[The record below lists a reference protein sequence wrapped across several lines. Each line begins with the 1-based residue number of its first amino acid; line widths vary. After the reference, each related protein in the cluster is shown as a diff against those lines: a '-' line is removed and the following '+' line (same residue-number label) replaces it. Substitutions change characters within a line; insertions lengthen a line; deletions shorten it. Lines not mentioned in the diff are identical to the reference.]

1 MLPNACMNL
10 VDGVRAG
17 AGTAEEDLY
26 RLVSEAT
33 TVRLSRCGVPR
44 ADAEDSAHDTFL
56 IVLGA
61 IQSGGLREPGRLMG
75 FIKVVLHR
83 QADGHITSMMRAR
96 QRSVSLDHVSL
107 RDRGLDP
114 EHEVI
119 DHELLGMVHRA
130 LAGMRPRSRE
140 VIVRSYLQEQTNA
153 RVRSEMG
160 MTEVQHRNLKHC
172 ALSML
177 RQRVQRAARV
187 AS

>member
-1 MLPNACMNL
+1 
-10 VDGVRAG
+10 
-17 AGTAEEDLY
+17 
-26 RLVSEAT
+26 
-33 TVRLSRCGVPR
+33 
-44 ADAEDSAHDTFL
+44 
-56 IVLGA
+56 
-61 IQSGGLREPGRLMG
+61 
-75 FIKVVLHR
+75 
-83 QADGHITSMMRAR
+83 
-96 QRSVSLDHVSL
+96 VSL
-107 RDRGLDP
+107 RHRGPDP

-160 MTEVQHRNLKHC
+160 MTAIQHRNLKHC